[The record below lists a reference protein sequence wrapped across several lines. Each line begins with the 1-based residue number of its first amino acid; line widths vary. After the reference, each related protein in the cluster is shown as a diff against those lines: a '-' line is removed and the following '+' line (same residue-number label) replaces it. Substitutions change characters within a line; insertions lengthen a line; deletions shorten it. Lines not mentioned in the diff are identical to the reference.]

1 MMLEKKLRK
10 EVFMVLMFIILE
22 LDDVFICNG
31 LFSEEQN
38 MGTNAL
44 GFGVGRITTS
54 KEKLGIGELVDDF
67 ILALE

>member
-22 LDDVFICNG
+22 LDDKFICNG

-38 MGTNAL
+38 MGTNAF

>member
-10 EVFMVLMFIILE
+10 EVFMVLMFIILD
-22 LDDVFICNG
+22 LDDKFICNG

-38 MGTNAL
+38 MGTNAF